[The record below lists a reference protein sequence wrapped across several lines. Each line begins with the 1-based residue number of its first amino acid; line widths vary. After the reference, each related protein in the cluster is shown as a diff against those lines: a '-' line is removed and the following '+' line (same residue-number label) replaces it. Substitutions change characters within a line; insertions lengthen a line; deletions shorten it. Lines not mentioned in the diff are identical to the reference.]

1 MDIQPYNSKNF
12 NMNTYMDYLNTFTD
26 IEKKNSPKEL
36 FFKGDFSLLKN
47 GRRVSVVGSRKVS
60 DLGIKRTQF
69 ITNFL
74 VERQIT
80 VVSGLAE
87 GVDTAAHLAAIQRGG
102 KTIGVIGTP
111 LNQYFP
117 SRNKALQDKIAENYL
132 LLSQFL
138 ENSSV
143 TPKNFPI
150 RNRTMAL
157 ISDATIIIEASE
169 KSGTKHQGWE
179 ALRLGRELL
188 IMENVINGNNVS
200 WVNEML
206 NHGAQI
212 LSKSNYVD
220 LIENIPYLTSKEEY
234 AF

>member
-1 MDIQPYNSKNF
+1 M
-12 NMNTYMDYLNTFTD
+12 
-26 IEKKNSPKEL
+26 
-36 FFKGDFSLLKN
+36 
-47 GRRVSVVGSRKVS
+47 
-60 DLGIKRTQF
+60 
-69 ITNFL
+69 
-74 VERQIT
+74 ERQIT

-200 WVNEML
+200 WVNEMVK
-206 NHGAQI
+206 HGAQI